1 MVVVF
6 PELSTEE
13 EEEEEG
19 DDEDGSS
26 DEFTDSI
33 EEDDDK
39 VTARSLAS
47 IQVEETLMFTSS
59 FTICSLRFVLILS
72 SSPLFFPPSLMLHN
86 ELERNIMLCLNSV
99 KARGPESA
107 TRDPV
112 RGSLSQRADVKQLEE
127 EKKSLEGQLEE
138 IGAQLERD
146 GYTSVAQMRS
156 DLRFKP

>member
-19 DDEDGSS
+19 DNEDGSS

-47 IQVEETLMFTSS
+47 IQVRYFYFT
-59 FTICSLRFVLILS
+59 
-72 SSPLFFPPSLMLHN
+72 
-86 ELERNIMLCLNSV
+86 V
-99 KARGPESA
+99 KS
-107 TRDPV
+107 T
-112 RGSLSQRADVKQLEE
+112 
-127 EKKSLEGQLEE
+127 
-138 IGAQLERD
+138 
-146 GYTSVAQMRS
+146 
-156 DLRFKP
+156 DLWMSH

>member
-6 PELSTEE
+6 LELSTEE

-47 IQVEETLMFTSS
+47 IQVKETLMFTSS
-59 FTICSLRFVLILS
+59 FTICSLRFILILS
-72 SSPLFFPPSLMLHN
+72 SSSLFFPQSL
-86 ELERNIMLCLNSV
+86 
-99 KARGPESA
+99 
-107 TRDPV
+107 T
-112 RGSLSQRADVKQLEE
+112 
-127 EKKSLEGQLEE
+127 
-138 IGAQLERD
+138 
-146 GYTSVAQMRS
+146 
-156 DLRFKP
+156 

>member
-13 EEEEEG
+13 DEEEG

-47 IQVEETLMFTSS
+47 VQVKYFYLHFTVE
-59 FTICSLRFVLILS
+59 SL
-72 SSPLFFPPSLMLHN
+72 
-86 ELERNIMLCLNSV
+86 
-99 KARGPESA
+99 
-107 TRDPV
+107 
-112 RGSLSQRADVKQLEE
+112 
-127 EKKSLEGQLEE
+127 
-138 IGAQLERD
+138 
-146 GYTSVAQMRS
+146 
-156 DLRFKP
+156 